1 MWDSFPGGEIR
12 PASNSSVDDFGDDL
26 CFARLDDGKSHSA
39 SSPWPFVLVSVDLGH
54 DLEEIILGQPIAVAI
69 IMMFWVNAHTS
80 FSVGLLLLICNLVG
94 VTCAR
99 LWQNEPESSKHS
111 WTHSAILLEAGMIGF
126 LINPDLMHRFWDGIL
141 LSTIVQ
147 RPLILLWQPL
157 VMSSSLG
164 IIMGGSWLI
173 VFGLSRISSAQFHP
187 GFLTTWLILSVG
199 VCVSQ
204 ELLIW
209 YLPLTI
215 VLIQPLLADV
225 IFKGKYSVKPAPLKK
240 PEELTASDFR
250 FTWISLLVIWVAF
263 VFSPLSRHVIGG
275 QPRHTEQV
283 ISQELPL
290 AVVKHLRKQPPPG
303 QIFHPVEWGRLDQ
316 LFHRRETA
324 TLRFAIFIAENSS
337 ARDD

>member
-1 MWDSFPGGEIR
+1 
-12 PASNSSVDDFGDDL
+12 
-26 CFARLDDGKSHSA
+26 
-39 SSPWPFVLVSVDLGH
+39 
-54 DLEEIILGQPIAVAI
+54 
-69 IMMFWVNAHTS
+69 
-80 FSVGLLLLICNLVG
+80 
-94 VTCAR
+94 
-99 LWQNEPESSKHS
+99 
-111 WTHSAILLEAGMIGF
+111 MIGF

-303 QIFHPVEWGRLDQ
+303 QIFHPVEWGDWINYSTGGRQQ
-316 LFHRRETA
+316 LFVSQYSLPKTPPLVMIDYREAMGKGDAWETVFDRYRVSTAVLSIENQPDLVKSLRDSSNWTPTFEDAQGIVFHRASLVKTKEPEKETDN
-324 TLRFAIFIAENSS
+324 E
-337 ARDD
+337 